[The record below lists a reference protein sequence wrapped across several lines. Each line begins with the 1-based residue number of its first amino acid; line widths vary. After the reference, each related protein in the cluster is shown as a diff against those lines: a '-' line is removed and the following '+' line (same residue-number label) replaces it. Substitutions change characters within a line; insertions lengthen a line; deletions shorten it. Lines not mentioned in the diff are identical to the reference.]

1 MEYLLLL
8 QLVSPYKYSRRL
20 SAILAVIWTIMWI
33 IGFDGTYN
41 FSAPAAAAASSTAA
55 GPGRMWRSIERRL
68 VNEDL
73 SSCQNLVPSPNLEKF
88 VDELPIPKS
97 IHIDN
102 GTQITLGAYKITQV
116 LTLCPKKLLKEYCCQ
131 IAKAVLE
138 LLICIDAQCG
148 HSAKITDIVMMYL
161 LCLVAE
167 AAQGSTADDFVRI
180 RHK

>member
-1 MEYLLLL
+1 MIIKENQKFYFEVITSFIILGSRNTLQNMEYLLLLLL

-33 IGFDGTYN
+33 IGFDGAYN

-55 GPGRMWRSIERRL
+55 GPGRMSRSIERRL
-68 VNEDL
+68 VNEEL
-73 SSCQNLVPSPNLEKF
+73 SLCQNLVPSPNLEKF

-116 LTLCPKKLLKEYCCQ
+116 LTLCPKKIPKEYCCQ
-131 IAKAVLE
+131 IAKGVFE
-138 LLICIDAQCG
+138 L
-148 HSAKITDIVMMYL
+148 
-161 LCLVAE
+161 
-167 AAQGSTADDFVRI
+167 
-180 RHK
+180 